1 MKVSIIKEFDIFVS
15 QELTFFFILELIH
28 TCSKETS
35 SIQEFQVNVVNSGTN
50 GESMH
55 PRTENR
61 LFTTSSDDDEGE
73 PEQEQSEHAEAEHR
87 LFLAG
92 DRRDGT

>member
-1 MKVSIIKEFDIFVS
+1 
-15 QELTFFFILELIH
+15 
-28 TCSKETS
+28 
-35 SIQEFQVNVVNSGTN
+35 
-50 GESMH
+50 MH
-55 PRTENR
+55 PRTKNR

>member
-1 MKVSIIKEFDIFVS
+1 
-15 QELTFFFILELIH
+15 
-28 TCSKETS
+28 
-35 SIQEFQVNVVNSGTN
+35 
-50 GESMH
+50 MH

-73 PEQEQSEHAEAEHR
+73 PEQEQSEHVKAEHR